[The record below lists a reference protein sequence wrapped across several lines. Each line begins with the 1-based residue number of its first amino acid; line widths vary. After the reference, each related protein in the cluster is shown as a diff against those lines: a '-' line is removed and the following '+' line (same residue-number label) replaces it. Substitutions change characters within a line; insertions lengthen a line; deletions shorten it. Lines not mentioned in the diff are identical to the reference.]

1 MTESLYNWLK
11 KKTKIK
17 NKVHYCLVHPY
28 RSRPRWWVRNLLMP
42 FLIKKEKGAY
52 IARSVRRDLYPFHSF
67 HLGKKSIVEDFA
79 TLNNGMGFIKIGNN
93 CRVGI
98 GSVIIGEVTM
108 GNYVVTGQHCM
119 FAGMNHN
126 YQDIDKPMD
135 EQGVYTLPI
144 TIGDCVS
151 IGAHV
156 IILPGV
162 TIGSHSYVA
171 AGSVV
176 TKSVPPYS
184 IVSGPSA
191 KVTFD
196 LKNGIKIK

>member
-1 MTESLYNWLK
+1 MINKILSKYPGLK
-11 KKTKIK
+11 R
-17 NKVHYCLVHPY
+17 NVHYCLVHPY

-42 FLIKKEKGAY
+42 FLIKRKKGVY
-52 IARSVRRDLYPFHSF
+52 ISSTVRRDLFPFNSIEI
-67 HLGKKSIVEDFA
+67 GYKSIIEDYA
-79 TLNNGMGFIKIGNN
+79 TLNNGMGPIKIGDH
-93 CRVGI
+93 CRIGI
-98 GSVIIGEVTM
+98 GSVVIGEITL

-135 EQGVYTLPI
+135 EQGVYALPI
-144 TIGDCVS
+144 VIEDCVS
-151 IGAHV
+151 IGANV
-156 IILPGV
+156 VILPGI
-162 TIGSHSYVA
+162 TIGAHSYIA

-184 IVSGPSA
+184 IVSGPAA